1 MSYSSWFMLVSLH
14 AGSCVCILALRLLGS
29 ADKSRN
35 TMSGVVLVLLGVLVL
50 GASHDSLQS
59 WQFRHF
65 RHLYLMCTTLFIAC
79 SLVTIDGRSGLML
92 ILYE

>member
-1 MSYSSWFMLVSLH
+1 
-14 AGSCVCILALRLLGS
+14 
-29 ADKSRN
+29 
-35 TMSGVVLVLLGVLVL
+35 MSGVVLVLLGVLVL

-65 RHLYLMCTTLFIAC
+65 MHLYLMCTILLIAC
-79 SLVTIDGRSGLML
+79 SLVIIDERSGLML